1 MKEIKRV
8 HLYMTH
14 YDDHSEHK
22 WVVIRKDGSVE
33 NINTYLP
40 PSREVELFCAKSY
53 TNREYGSRNGL
64 CTETVVFEGRHPY
77 FN

>member
-1 MKEIKRV
+1 MNTIKKV
-8 HLYMTH
+8 YLYITH
-14 YDDHSEHK
+14 YSDYSEHR
-22 WVVIRKDGSVE
+22 WVVIRRDGSVE

-53 TNREYGSRNGL
+53 ANREHGSRNCL
-64 CTETVVFEGRHPY
+64 RTETVVFEGQHIY

>member
-1 MKEIKRV
+1 MQEIKTV
-8 HLYMTH
+8 YLYITH
-14 YDDHSEHK
+14 YSDYSERR

-33 NINTYLP
+33 DIKTYLP

-53 TNREYGSRNGL
+53 ADREYCSRNGL
-64 CTETVVFEGRHPY
+64 RTETVVFEGRHPY

>member
-1 MKEIKRV
+1 MQEIKTV
-8 HLYMTH
+8 YLYITH
-14 YDDHSEHK
+14 CSDYSEHR

-53 TNREYGSRNGL
+53 ANREQDLRNGL
-64 CTETVVFEGRHPY
+64 RTETVVFEGRHPY